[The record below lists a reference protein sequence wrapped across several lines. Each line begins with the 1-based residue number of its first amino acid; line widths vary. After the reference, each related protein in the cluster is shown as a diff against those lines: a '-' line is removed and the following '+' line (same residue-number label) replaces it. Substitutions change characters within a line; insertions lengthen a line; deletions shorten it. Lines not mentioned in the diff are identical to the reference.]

1 MRQYSP
7 RGCRAVIAAA
17 LFSSVFTYAQTTP
30 NSDSNYQQ
38 LRTISPSGESIAAN
52 GLTLKRDVATIQLN
66 SGNIC
71 FLKAVNGKTTGA
83 IFVGEGRLLLDPPL
97 ASERASLSV
106 LTREKEYSESF
117 DHAVFRFTD
126 ATYNELKQGAKPG
139 SGGCD
144 LDALQASQK
153 AMRKDLHY
161 NLDARILQDVLSP
174 EPGGLFVAFI
184 HGKKYDPKT
193 LFVIDPHGAYRVS
206 PEEVMLMTYSDFRT
220 GIWAAFHTALEY
232 TNGTA
237 SSVQKNGVYLI
248 QHQQLDTTIDKS
260 GHLDGTAVI
269 AFTAQTQGV
278 DVLPFTL
285 MGSLRVTKVTGQN
298 GEILNFVQEDKHD
311 DPQFWAVLSKPLGK
325 DEKYGITVTYGGKDA
340 VFSEGGGNYYPAA
353 RDDWYPN
360 SAYGLLGE
368 YTNYDMTFR
377 IPKGTQITATGTKLS
392 ETTEG
397 NHAVTVWKSEVP
409 ITVAGFNLGQF
420 KVEQAKLDKPE
431 MQVESYANV
440 NPPDKAQAVQNAASE
455 YNVPLGNLNTTG
467 LSKKALQEALM
478 SLRIYSDYY
487 GALPYKR
494 LAMTQQTATN
504 FGQSWPELVYLP
516 ISYLYDETQRHL
528 LFGDDATQ
536 YYTVVASHEVAHQ
549 WWGHDVGFLCY
560 RDQWMSEGFAHM
572 SASLYLQFVYGK
584 EPQKFRQFWKD
595 QRRALTE
602 KNKEG
607 FRPIDAGPVTMG
619 IRLSNSRQGYDV
631 YRNLVY
637 PKGAYILHM
646 IRFMMYDR
654 KDRDQRF
661 KETMQDFVATYSG
674 KPASTEEF
682 KAMVEKHMS
691 PQMDLD
697 GNHKMDWFFNE
708 YVYGTALP
716 TYAFESSFRS
726 DGNGG
731 QILMLKLTQSG
742 VSDNF
747 KMLVPVYLE
756 LADGNV
762 VLLGSL
768 RPTGNTTVEQ
778 SVPLKGI
785 KDAPRRA
792 MINYFNDV
800 LGMY

>member
-1 MRQYSP
+1 MCQLLP
-7 RGCRAVIAAA
+7 RICGAIAAA
-17 LFSSVFTYAQTTP
+17 TLLASSYLSAQTTP

-38 LRTISPSGESIAAN
+38 LRSISPSGESIAAT
-52 GLTLKRDVATIQLN
+52 GLTLKRDAATIQLN
-66 SGNIC
+66 SGNVC
-71 FLKAVNGKTTGA
+71 FLKSVNGKTTGA

-97 ASERASLSV
+97 PSERASLSV
-106 LTREKEYSESF
+106 LTKEKEYSESF

-126 ATYNELKQGAKPG
+126 ATYDELKHGSKPG

-161 NLDARILQDVLSP
+161 NLDARILQDVVSP

-184 HGKKYDPKT
+184 HGKHYDPKT
-193 LFVIDPHGAYRVS
+193 LFVIDPHGAHRVG
-206 PEEVMLMTYSDFRT
+206 PEEVMLMTYSDTRQ

-237 SSVQKNGVYLI
+237 SSVQKNGVYSI
-248 QHQQLDTTIDKS
+248 EHQQIDTTIDKS
-260 GHLDGTAVI
+260 GHLDGTAAI
-269 AFTAQTQGV
+269 SMTAKTQGV
-278 DVLPFTL
+278 NAVPFTL
-285 MGSLRVTKVTGQN
+285 LGSLRVAKVTGQN
-298 GEILNFVQEDKHD
+298 GEALNFVQEDRHD
-311 DPQFWAVLSKPLGK
+311 DPQFWVVLPKPLGK
-325 DEKYGITVTYGGKDA
+325 GEKYALSVTYGGKDA
-340 VFSEGGGNYYPAA
+340 VFAEGGGNYYPAA

-360 SAYGLLGE
+360 SAYGLMGE

-377 IPKGTQITATGTKLS
+377 IPKGTQITATGSKVS

-397 NHAVTVWKSEVP
+397 NHSVTVWKSEVP

-420 KVEQAKLDKPE
+420 KVEQGKVEKPD
-431 MQVESYANV
+431 MQVEAFANI
-440 NPPDKAQAVQNAASE
+440 NPPDKAQAVQNMASQ
-455 YNVPLGNLNTTG
+455 YDIPLGNLSTMN

-478 SLRIYSDYY
+478 SLRIYSDYF

-516 ISYLYDETQRHL
+516 ISYLYDETQRHM
-528 LFGDDATQ
+528 LFGDDLTQ

-549 WWGHDVGFLCY
+549 WWGHDVGFLSY

-572 SASLYLQFVYGK
+572 SASLYLQFVYSK
-584 EPQKFRQFWKD
+584 EPQKFTKFWKD

-607 FRPIDAGPVTMG
+607 FRPIDAGAVTMG

-661 KETMQDFVATYSG
+661 KETMQDFVTTYSS
-674 KPASTEEF
+674 KAASTEDF
-682 KAMVEKHMS
+682 KAIVEKHMS

-716 TYAFESSFRS
+716 TYAFEQSFRS

-731 QILMLKLTQSG
+731 QILALKLTQSG
-742 VSDNF
+742 VTDNF

-778 SVPLKGI
+778 TVPLKGI